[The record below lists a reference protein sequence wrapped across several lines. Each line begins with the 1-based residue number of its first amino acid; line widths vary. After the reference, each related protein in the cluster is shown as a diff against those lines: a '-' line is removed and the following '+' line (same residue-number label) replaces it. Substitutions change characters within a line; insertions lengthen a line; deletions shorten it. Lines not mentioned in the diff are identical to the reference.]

1 MSTPAVRQALHQLAQ
16 QLGAD
21 PLGAALLAK
30 PCSEVAELATPVS
43 RSGVDLL
50 RSVMFILP
58 RTKRQDGPLLVDVL
72 SGLLFPGSGVGGLP
86 AVVRGFEE
94 LLLLLLEALR
104 RANPS
109 LETWP
114 SPPEEPGKRA
124 SAAAFA
130 AWCAGV
136 GLDHDD
142 AADLGEVRARYLTE
156 PRGAVSWVDA
166 FCGGLKV
173 ADEPLEKRFTKDAVG
188 TFVLLHALAAR
199 GARAP
204 LALSPPAP
212 LGSDDDRLAVLE
224 RVPARLQPLARD
236 IIRQMATIEAD
247 DPAWE
252 LDLDGY
258 NIRPELM
265 AKGELRLI
273 FNAKRHRSFGHI
285 VAFAPSATGLRVTWL
300 RGSRVPGAEEPPW
313 QSMAR
318 AGLALY
324 LDELCD
330 PLSALRAAVLD
341 RVGYAKWEKLADAL
355 KRQASVAG
363 GGVPVEERDQRVIW
377 VLDPRDDRPD
387 DGMHVTF
394 DLAPYVTKRKKSGT
408 GWTRPQRKGLRQA
421 LVLGAGALSAV
432 DREVLDLMAEDQS
445 AYGPGRLSIDG
456 ALAALRLLRE
466 REVDVMCRL
475 KATEDGVALVLEEH
489 VAAVRLDADDGDG
502 GFAVSLHAD
511 GHPLDREEVAWSRQ
525 LLVDATHEDPPRMLA
540 VTVPPAVQ
548 KVAKTLS
555 ELDLDYVPAEG
566 ASTVAEALVQLTPQ
580 KVHLELPPSLSGTV
594 IAPDAAV
601 VVRAARLTPLGLV
614 IRLGHQPIPGGAF
627 VHPAEGA
634 TTLIGELGGERVQT
648 TRDLDAERERLRV
661 ITEALE
667 LSVDD
672 AVGPWRYR
680 FDDGDVALEVLA
692 ALHDLAMPAGTDEVP
707 LCRVEWADTG
717 PLRAVT
723 VADAAQLQLR
733 VDQPRDWFRADGAL
747 EVDGHKV
754 ALIKLIR
761 QSREGQRWIQVDRD
775 LFLKLDG
782 QLRTHM
788 LQLAAIAHERHGHL
802 ELGPHVAPLLDE
814 LEGAGAQLQDTEAR
828 RALRARIVAARDPT
842 LRLPSSIARVLRP
855 YQKEG
860 ARWMLRL
867 AHWGVGGCLADDM
880 GLGKTLQSLAVMEA
894 RKSGGAQLVVAP
906 TSVCANW
913 KSECERFT
921 PGLRPILYEGAEREQ
936 LLDKLGPGDVLIASY
951 ALLALDERLQEV
963 GFHSAFYD
971 EAQYL
976 KNHATKRSQ
985 AARAL
990 NADWSMA
997 LTGTPIENHLGEL
1010 WSIFH
1015 AVSPE
1020 LLGGHKRFALSF
1032 ATPIE
1037 KHKDAGRRRLLQRTV
1052 RPFLLRR
1059 LKHDVEAELPK
1070 RTDVIVP
1077 VVLSA
1082 DERALYEAVREEVL
1096 ERLHAPRIEDHD
1108 RRMEVLAGLTRLRQI
1123 ACHPQLEDPDSTVR
1137 SSKLA
1142 QIGSM
1147 LEQLRAGGHRALVF
1161 SQFVRHLEKV
1171 EALLR
1176 SQQTGSDDDPTF
1188 FKLTGATPAGKR
1200 RELIDRFQRG
1210 EADVFLISL
1219 KAGGTG
1225 LNLTAASYVLHLDPW
1240 WNPAVEDQATDRAH
1254 RIGQDKP
1261 VTVFRFISQ
1270 GTVEEQILQ
1279 MHEDKRALAEELVS
1293 GGTSKLSTEALVEL
1307 LRRG

>member
-1 MSTPAVRQALHQLAQ
+1 MSTPAVRLALYALVQK
-16 QLGAD
+16 LGAD
-21 PLGAALLAK
+21 PIGAALLAK
-30 PCSEVAELATPVS
+30 PCSEVVTLATPVS

-58 RTKRQDGPLLVDVL
+58 RVKREPEPRLVDVL

-86 AVVRGFEE
+86 AVVRGFDE
-94 LLLLLLEALR
+94 LLTLLLDALR
-104 RANPS
+104 SAHPE
-109 LETWP
+109 LPTWP
-114 SPPEEPGKRA
+114 TPPDGPGKKTGA
-124 SAAAFA
+124 GAFA
-130 AWCAGV
+130 DWCASV
-136 GLDHDD
+136 GLDGDD
-142 AADLGEVRARYLTE
+142 AAALGDVRALYTTA
-156 PRGAVSWVDA
+156 PRRAVSWVDA
-166 FCGGLKV
+166 FSGELKV
-173 ADEPLEKRFTKDAVG
+173 ADQQLDKRLTKESVG
-188 TFVLLHALAAR
+188 IFVVLHALAAR
-199 GARAP
+199 GQQAP
-204 LALSPPAP
+204 IPLTPPAP
-212 LGSDDDRLAVLE
+212 LGSDHDRAGAVE
-224 RVPARLQPLARD
+224 RVPPRLQTLARD
-236 IIRQMATIEAD
+236 IVRQMAMIEAD

-258 NIRPELM
+258 RVRTEWM

-273 FNAKRHRSFGHI
+273 FNAKRHRSFGHV
-285 VAFAPSATGLRVTWL
+285 VAFTPSATELRVTWL

-313 QSMAR
+313 QAMAR
-318 AGLALY
+318 AGLGIY

-330 PLSALRAAVLD
+330 PLSELRATVLD

-355 KRQASVAG
+355 KRQAAVAG
-363 GGVPVEERDQRVIW
+363 QDTPTEERDQRILW
-377 VLDPRDDRPD
+377 VLDPRDDRPP

-394 DLAPYVTKRKKSGT
+394 DLAPYLTRRKKTG
-408 GWTRPQRKGLRQA
+408 GWTRPQRKSYRQA
-421 LVLGAGALSAV
+421 LVLGAGVLGAV
-432 DREVLDLMAEDQS
+432 DREVLEHLTEDHS
-445 AYGPGRLSIDG
+445 AFGQRRLSIDG
-456 ALAALRLLRE
+456 ALKALRMLRDGGI
-466 REVDVMCRL
+466 DVLCRL
-475 KATEDGVALVLEEH
+475 TQTEEGVTLLLEEH
-489 VAAVRLDADDGDG
+489 VAAVRLDADDDDDG
-502 GFAVSLHAD
+502 FTVALHAD
-511 GHPLDREEVAWSRQ
+511 GHPLDREDAAFSSA
-525 LLVDATHEDPPRMLA
+525 LLIDATHEDPPRMLA
-540 VTVPPAVQ
+540 VTVPTAVQ
-548 KVAKTLS
+548 KVARTLS
-555 ELDLDYVPAEG
+555 DLDLDHVPAEG

-580 KVHLELPPSLSGTV
+580 KVNVELPPSLSGREL
-594 IAPDAAV
+594 AADTTV
-601 VVRAARLTPLGLV
+601 VVRAARLSPLGLV
-614 IRLGHQPIPGGAF
+614 LRLGHQPLPGGAF

-634 TTLIGELGGERVQT
+634 STLMGEVGGERVQT

-661 ITEALE
+661 VTEALE

-692 ALHDLAMPAGTDEVP
+692 HLHDLALPAGADETP
-707 LCRVEWADTG
+707 MLRVQWADTG
-717 PLRAVT
+717 ALRTVT
-723 VADAAQLQLR
+723 VDSASQLQVR
-733 VDQPRDWFRADGAL
+733 VEQPRDWFVADGAL

-754 ALIKLIR
+754 ALIKLLR
-761 QSREGQRWIQVDRD
+761 QSREGKRWIQVDRD

-782 QLRTHM
+782 QLRQQ
-788 LQLAAIAHERHGHL
+788 LQDLAALAHERRGQL
-802 ELGPHVAPLLDE
+802 ELGPHVAPLLDA
-814 LEGAGAQLQDTEAR
+814 LEDAGAQLQDTEAR
-828 RALRARIVAARDPT
+828 RALRARIAQAGDPE
-842 LRLPSSIARVLRP
+842 LRLPPAVARVLRP

-880 GLGKTLQSLAVMEA
+880 GLGKTLQTLAVLEA

-913 KSECERFT
+913 KRECERFT
-921 PGLRPILYEGAEREQ
+921 PGLTPLLYEGAKRED
-936 LLDKLGPGDVLIASY
+936 LLEDLGPGDVLIASY
-951 ALLALDERLQEV
+951 ALLALDERLREV
-963 GFHSAFYD
+963 GFHSAIYD

-990 NADWSMA
+990 DADWSMA
-997 LTGTPIENHLGEL
+997 LTGTPVENHLGEL

-1015 AVSPE
+1015 AVSPA
-1020 LLGGHKRFALSF
+1020 LLGSHKRFMLSF

-1037 KHKDAGRRRLLQRTV
+1037 KHKDAGRRRLLQRTL

-1059 LKHDVEAELPK
+1059 LKGEVEAELPK

-1077 VVLSA
+1077 IVLSA
-1082 DERALYEAVREEVL
+1082 DERAIYEAVRQEIL

-1123 ACHPQLEDPDSTVR
+1123 ACHPQLEDGESTVA

-1142 QIGSM
+1142 QVASM

-1176 SQQTGSDDDPTF
+1176 SQQVGSEDDPTF
-1188 FKLTGATPAGKR
+1188 FKLIGATPAGRR
-1200 RELIDRFQRG
+1200 RELIDRFQQG

-1279 MHEDKRALAEELVS
+1279 LHEDKRALAEELVS

-1307 LRRG
+1307 LRRH